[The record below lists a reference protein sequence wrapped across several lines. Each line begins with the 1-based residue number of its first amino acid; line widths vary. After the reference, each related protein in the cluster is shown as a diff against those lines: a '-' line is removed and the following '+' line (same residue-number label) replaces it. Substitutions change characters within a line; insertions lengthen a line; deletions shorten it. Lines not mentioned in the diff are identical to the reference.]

1 MDVETKMDKG
11 GVNRFRKSQGF
22 GKSFIQSKTNIMSNK
37 ILFSLLLFTTFSIRA
52 LAQSTT
58 PLQML
63 IGEWHS
69 TSTTLNGEA
78 AESKWIF
85 MPGFNEHTLELQ
97 IWSKQKGADWEQR
110 VQKLFV
116 YDPQQQSI
124 FALAANAN
132 GNTHRNVGQFQ
143 GANEIVLKYYDNS
156 PAASLIR
163 SSTWTIHADQF
174 VSETTTYEHGKAKSS
189 LKHVFKKQ

>member
-1 MDVETKMDKG
+1 MAKQR
-11 GVNRFRKSQGF
+11 NPSGF
-22 GKSFIQSKTNIMSNK
+22 
-37 ILFSLLLFTTFSIRA
+37 FT
-52 LAQSTT
+52 
-58 PLQML
+58 
-63 IGEWHS
+63 
-69 TSTTLNGEA
+69 
-78 AESKWIF
+78 
-85 MPGFNEHTLELQ
+85 PGFNEHTLELQ
-97 IWSKQKGADWEQR
+97 IWSTQKGADWEQR

-132 GNTHRNVGQFQ
+132 GNTHRNVRQFQ

-174 VSETTTYEHGKAKSS
+174 VSETTTYEDGKAKSS
-189 LKHVFKKQ
+189 RKHVFYKKQHTR